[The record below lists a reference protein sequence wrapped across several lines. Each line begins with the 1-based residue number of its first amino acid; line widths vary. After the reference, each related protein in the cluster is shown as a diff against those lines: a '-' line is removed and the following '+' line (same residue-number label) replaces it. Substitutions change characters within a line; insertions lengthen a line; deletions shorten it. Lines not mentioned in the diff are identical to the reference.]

1 MTVTDIDPAIA
12 DMVEQVTN
20 RFGVDG
26 LDQMIL
32 LAQRNRIAAEEA
44 LAQLAEA
51 ARPVA

>member
-12 DMVEQVTN
+12 EMVEQVTN

-32 LAQRNRIAAEEA
+32 LAQRSKVTAEAAV
-44 LAQLAEA
+44 AQLAE
-51 ARPVA
+51 PTG